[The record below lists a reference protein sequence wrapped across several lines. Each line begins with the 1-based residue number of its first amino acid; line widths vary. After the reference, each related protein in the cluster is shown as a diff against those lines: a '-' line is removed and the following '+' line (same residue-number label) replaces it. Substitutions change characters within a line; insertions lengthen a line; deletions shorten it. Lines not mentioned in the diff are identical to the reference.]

1 MSDHAPALRLDGRGF
16 ARRFDLF
23 TDEIAVDFPSMRAV
37 AERMREAFLAGEA
50 AAEPL
55 VAEVRLTPAQAEDG
69 RRVPVDLALRCTC
82 RQCGGRGEV
91 WGEACRDCRGTGHG
105 TLSHQ
110 VHLYVPSGVRDGARF
125 VFTVAPPHG
134 LATHVHLRVTVA

>member
-23 TDEIAVDFPSMRAV
+23 TDEIAVDFPSIHAL
-37 AERMREAFLAGEA
+37 AERMREAFLAGET

-55 VAEVRLTPAQAEDG
+55 SAEVRLTRQQAEDG

-91 WGEACRDCRGTGHG
+91 WGDACGECAGSGHG
-105 TLSHQ
+105 LLRHQ
-110 VHLYVPSGVRDGARF
+110 VHLYVPSGVRDGTRF
-125 VFTVAPPHG
+125 VFTVAPPH
-134 LATHVHLRVTVA
+134 AFTTHVHLRVTVG